1 MTKPFLRSGSLD
13 RLVALGENGQPIYA
27 QAQSIREALR
37 LKQQPAIADCLA
49 IPQLNAQ
56 QDRIDWYAPFSGQV
70 RPWSAADDNQRRAA
84 LTQLDACLTDVEA
97 LSRQAVAAPQAALQ
111 RFGALLRYLLRF
123 PDMQHVYLV
132 DGKPV
137 LTFWGFSHAEHR
149 SDDDP
154 FACLRPDDAPPP
166 AVAAP
171 AAAAAPDMPA
181 AAPMVPPQPRA
192 AGRRRLLLPAIAVVM
207 ATLAAL
213 GWHWRQP
220 PAADTQA
227 AAPVPAPAPVRPAAP
242 PALKP
247 LPPLP
252 LAKATLLPPP
262 APVTAPV
269 APPDEG
275 NALIM
280 PAAAVKAGSTRFL
293 NGQWRAVAD
302 VKTPLTGRLPSLI
315 YRLHNGTGSV
325 TLRQAD
331 NVRCQVNVETGLMPS
346 GKLVI
351 NSRSKARCSDGSR
364 YQMPEIVCLPQEERP
379 AACSGRYGPDT
390 LYPMTITREKK

>member
-166 AVAAP
+166 AVTTP
-171 AAAAAPDMPA
+171 AAVVAPDMPA
-181 AAPMVPPQPRA
+181 PAPMVPSQPRA
-192 AGRRRLLLPAIAVVM
+192 AGRRRLLLPAIVVVV

-213 GWHWRQP
+213 VWQWRQP
-220 PAADTQA
+220 PVAAPQA
-227 AAPVPAPAPVRPAAP
+227 AVSAPAPVRPAAP
-242 PALKP
+242 PAIAL

-252 LAKATLLPPP
+252 LAKATLLPTP

-269 APPDEG
+269 APPDDG
-275 NALIM
+275 NVLIM

-302 VKTPLTGRLPSLI
+302 VKTPLTGRLPSLL

-364 YQMPEIVCLPQEERP
+364 YQMPEIICQPQEEHP

-390 LYPMTITREKK
+390 LYPMTITREKR